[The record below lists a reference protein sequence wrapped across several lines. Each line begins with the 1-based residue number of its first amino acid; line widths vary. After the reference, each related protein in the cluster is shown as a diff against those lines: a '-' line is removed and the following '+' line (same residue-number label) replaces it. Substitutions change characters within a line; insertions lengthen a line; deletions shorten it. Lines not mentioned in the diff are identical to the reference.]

1 MCAEHDRH
9 LEVELRRILQVD
21 YSMEDRRLRLKPDP
35 DFEEFARDCIR
46 LARQEKS
53 PGLRRRLLTL
63 AREWMNAAMH
73 PHAAEIRRKRS
84 KVPVALAFDAPA
96 HKPNKRNTLMGQKQ
110 DGGSE
115 KQGRIAMEEPLKKH
129 GDKIERG
136 RLGGIDK
143 ENASGQK
150 GGAGEP
156 HARPLEPEKQGGI
169 GGP

>member
-1 MCAEHDRH
+1 MEAR
-9 LEVELRRILQVD
+9 ELRQILQVD

-73 PHAAEIRRKRS
+73 PHAAEIRRTRS
-84 KVPVALAFDAPA
+84 KVPVALAFDALA

-115 KQGRIAMEEPLKKH
+115 KQGPLAMKQPLKKH
-129 GDKIERG
+129 EKVGLG
-136 RLGGIDK
+136 RFGGVEK
-143 ENASGQK
+143 EVASRQT

-156 HARPLEPEKQGGI
+156 QAKPLEPEKQGGI

>member
-1 MCAEHDRH
+1 M
-9 LEVELRRILQVD
+9 
-21 YSMEDRRLRLKPDP
+21 RLKPDP

-84 KVPVALAFDAPA
+84 KVPVALAFDALA

-110 DGGSE
+110 DEIGEARSDRDGGT
-115 KQGRIAMEEPLKKH
+115 I
-129 GDKIERG
+129 
-136 RLGGIDK
+136 K
-143 ENASGQK
+143 EAW
-150 GGAGEP
+150 
-156 HARPLEPEKQGGI
+156 R
-169 GGP
+169 